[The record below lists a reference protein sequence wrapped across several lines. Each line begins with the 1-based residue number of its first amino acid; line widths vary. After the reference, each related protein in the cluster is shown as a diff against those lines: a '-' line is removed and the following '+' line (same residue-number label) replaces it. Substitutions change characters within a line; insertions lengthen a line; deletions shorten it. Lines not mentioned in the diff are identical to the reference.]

1 MRETFVD
8 TSAWAA
14 IEDANDANHERALEF
29 KEEIGGKVR
38 LITSSSILD
47 ETYTLLLMNIGYTPT
62 VQFKHNMNLM
72 AASGILIVVHVS
84 EAIEQA
90 AWEVFERFNVDKR
103 WSFTDCTSKV
113 IMEQRRIYEVF
124 AFDRHFEQL
133 GFIRKP

>member
-1 MRETFVD
+1 MRETFID

-62 VQFKHNMNLM
+62 VQFKHNMDLM

-113 IMEQRRIYEVF
+113 IIEQRRSYEVF
-124 AFDRHFEQL
+124 AFDRHFEQM

>member
-62 VQFKHNMNLM
+62 VQFKHNMDLM

-113 IMEQRRIYEVF
+113 IMEQRRSYEVF
-124 AFDRHFEQL
+124 AFDRHFEQM

>member
-1 MRETFVD
+1 MRETFID

-62 VQFKHNMNLM
+62 VQFKHNMDLM

-113 IMEQRRIYEVF
+113 IMEQRRSYEVF
-124 AFDRHFEQL
+124 AFDRHFEQM